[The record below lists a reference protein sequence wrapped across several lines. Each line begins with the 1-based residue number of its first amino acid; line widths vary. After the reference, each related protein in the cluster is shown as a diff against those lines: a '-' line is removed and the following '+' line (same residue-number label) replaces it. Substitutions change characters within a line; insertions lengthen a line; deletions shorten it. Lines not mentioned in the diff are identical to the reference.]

1 MTTYII
7 YKRFPPDANFINSDK
22 IEFDVDENTNTVN
35 LVEYTWTNNSEL
47 FWPASMPK
55 HVLAGEHAWKLK
67 DSEILSIKDARKK
80 WNDLL
85 RQGWVFD
92 RAVRP
97 GKKTHI

>member
-55 HVLAGEHAWKLK
+55 QLTGPRQWKLK